1 MNLAE
6 FGSWALAQKSVA
18 NPTVGTYKG
27 QCVSLIQQYL
37 YKVFGIAYKPR
48 GNAKEWAN
56 NPLPEQL
63 TKLSANTALQPGDIL
78 VYGSNYGGGY
88 GHIALIDV
96 NMKFFDQNGT
106 KKLAVA
112 YKNTP
117 FSGYVCVLRPK
128 NQEALGINKNVSARF
143 NVGQV
148 YTTQV
153 NLKVRTGAGTNASW
167 KKTSELS
174 ADGQKNALNQTN
186 AVLKAGTR
194 VTVKEIK
201 NIGNDIWVRIP
212 SGWIAGYYDNK
223 EYVK

>member
-18 NPTVGTYKG
+18 NPSVGTYKG

-37 YKVFGIAYKPR
+37 YRVFGIPYQPR
-48 GNAKEWAN
+48 GNAKEWVR
-56 NPLPEQL
+56 NPLPEHL

-78 VYGSNYGGGY
+78 VYGSNYGKGY

-112 YKNTP
+112 YKGTP
-117 FSGYVCVLRPK
+117 FSGYVCILRPK
-128 NQEALGINKNVSARF
+128 NQEALGLNKGYRYA
-143 NVGQV
+143 VGQV

-153 NLKVRTGAGTNASW
+153 NLKVRDGAGTNARW
-167 KKTSELS
+167 KKKSELS
-174 ADGQKNALNQTN
+174 ADGQKNALNQIN
-186 AVLKAGTR
+186 AILKAGTR

-212 SGWIAGYYDNK
+212 SGWIAAYYDGK
-223 EYVK
+223 EYIK